1 MSNLVEI
8 ENLQV
13 KFNTDSGEVNAVN
26 GISFN
31 IKKGETLALVGES
44 GSGKSVTARGIIRL
58 LAENA
63 IISDQ
68 TSIKFN
74 GTNINSYSEKEYQN
88 IRGKNISMIFQEP
101 MSSLNPIYTI
111 ENQISEVLKIHGKFS
126 DKELKEKCLEL
137 LKQVQIPEPESRLSQ
152 YPHQLSGG
160 QRQRIMIAIAIAN
173 NPDLLI
179 ADEPTTALDVTVQT
193 EILKLLQSLQQ
204 KYQMSILFITHDLTI
219 VRQISDRVCVMYNGK
234 IKETGITKE
243 IFENPKDDYTK
254 HLLSSEPEERD
265 LHYDKNGRSILS
277 GENLNVTF
285 NTKVKVSGRN
295 KVLSI
300 NAVNNI
306 SLDLKEGETL
316 GIVGESGSG
325 KTTLG
330 QTLLRLVDR
339 ESNTD
344 VEGEIK
350 FFDDRIDHLSR
361 KQFKPFRNQMQI
373 VFQDPYASL
382 NPRLSVKQI
391 IEEGLIVALNMKDKN
406 ERLNKIENIMNEVG
420 LEPSSMLRFP
430 HEFSGGQRQRI
441 AIARAIIMNPEFIL
455 LDEPTSA
462 LDLSIQAQ
470 IIDLLR
476 SLRRNHNLSYIFIS
490 HNLKVIRSLCHYTLV
505 MKDGK
510 VIEEGI
516 TKDVLDNPINE
527 YTKQLVQSAFEVIG
541 E

>member
-1 MSNLVEI
+1 MTNLVEI

-265 LHYDKNGRSILS
+265 LYYDKNGRSILS
-277 GENLNVTF
+277 GDNLNVTF
-285 NTKVKVSGRN
+285 NTKVKVSGKN

-350 FFDDRIDHLSR
+350 FFDDRIDRLSR

-406 ERLNKIENIMNEVG
+406 ERLNKIENIMSEVG

-441 AIARAIIMNPEFIL
+441 AIARSFVLNPKFVL

-462 LDLSIQAQ
+462 LDLSIQKQ
-470 IIDLLR
+470 ILELL
-476 SLRRNHNLSYIFIS
+476 LQLQKNHKTTYIFIS
-490 HNLKVIRSLCHYTLV
+490 HDLRVIRSISHNLIV
-505 MKDGK
+505 MKDGSILEQGVAK
-510 VIEEGI
+510 NIL
-516 TKDVLDNPINE
+516 TNPQND
-527 YTKQLVQSAFEVIG
+527 YTKNLIKSAFDIIY
-541 E
+541 

>member
-1 MSNLVEI
+1 MTNLVEI

-277 GENLNVTF
+277 GENLDVTF

-344 VEGEIK
+344 VKGEIK
-350 FFDDRIDHLSR
+350 FFEDRIDDLSR

-406 ERLNKIENIMNEVG
+406 ERQNKIEKIMSEVG

-441 AIARAIIMNPEFIL
+441 AIARSFVLNPKFVL

-462 LDLSIQAQ
+462 LDLSIQKQ
-470 IIDLLR
+470 ILELL
-476 SLRRNHNLSYIFIS
+476 LQLQINHKTTYIFIS
-490 HNLKVIRSLCHYTLV
+490 HDLRVIRSISHNLIV
-505 MKDGK
+505 MKDGSILEQGVAK
-510 VIEEGI
+510 NIL
-516 TKDVLDNPINE
+516 TNPQND
-527 YTKQLVQSAFEVIG
+527 YTKNLIKSAFDIIY
-541 E
+541 

>member
-8 ENLQV
+8 DNLQV

-63 IISDQ
+63 VISDQ

-126 DKELKEKCLEL
+126 YQELKGKCLEL

-193 EILKLLQSLQQ
+193 EILKLLQSLQT

-219 VRQISDRVCVMYNGK
+219 VKQISDRVCVMYNGK
-234 IKETGITKE
+234 IKETGDTKE

-254 HLLSSEPEERD
+254 HLLSSEPKERD
-265 LHYDKNGRSILS
+265 LFYDKNGKNIIT
-277 GENLNVTF
+277 GEDLNITF
-285 NTKVKVSGRN
+285 NTKVKVRGRN
-295 KVLSI
+295 KTLSI
-300 NAVNNI
+300 HAVNNI
-306 SLDLKEGETL
+306 SLNLKEGETL

-339 ESNTD
+339 ESNT
-344 VEGEIK
+344 EISGDIN
-350 FFDDRIDHLSR
+350 FFDDKIDHLSR

-391 IEEGLIVALNMKDKN
+391 IEEGLIVAQNIKN
-406 ERLNKIENIMNEVG
+406 KKERLDKIENIMNEVG
-420 LEPSSMLRFP
+420 LEPSSMQRFP

-441 AIARAIIMNPEFIL
+441 AIARSFILNPKFVL

-462 LDLSIQAQ
+462 LDLSIQKQ
-470 IIDLLR
+470 ILELLLQLQ
-476 SLRRNHNLSYIFIS
+476 SNHKTTYIFIS
-490 HNLKVIRSLCHYTLV
+490 HDLRVIRSISHNLIV
-505 MKDGK
+505 MKDGSILEQGEAK
-510 VIEEGI
+510 NI
-516 TKDVLDNPINE
+516 LNNPQND
-527 YTKQLVQSAFEVIG
+527 YTKNLIKSAFEIVY
-541 E
+541 

>member
-1 MSNLVEI
+1 MTNLVEI

-44 GSGKSVTARGIIRL
+44 GSGKSVTARAIIRL

-265 LHYDKNGRSILS
+265 LYYDKNGRSILS
-277 GENLNVTF
+277 GDNLNVTF
-285 NTKVKVSGRN
+285 NTKVKVSGKN

-406 ERLNKIENIMNEVG
+406 ERLNKIENIMSEVG

-441 AIARAIIMNPEFIL
+441 AIARSFVLNPKFVL

-462 LDLSIQAQ
+462 LDLSIQKQ
-470 IIDLLR
+470 ILELL
-476 SLRRNHNLSYIFIS
+476 LQLQKNHKTTYIFIS
-490 HNLKVIRSLCHYTLV
+490 HDLRVIRSISHNLIV
-505 MKDGK
+505 MKDGSILEQGVAK
-510 VIEEGI
+510 NIL
-516 TKDVLDNPINE
+516 TNPQND
-527 YTKQLVQSAFEVIG
+527 YTKNLIKSAFDIIY
-541 E
+541 

>member
-1 MSNLVEI
+1 MTNLVEI

-265 LHYDKNGRSILS
+265 LYYDKNGRSILS
-277 GENLNVTF
+277 GDNLNVTF
-285 NTKVKVSGRN
+285 NTKVKVSGKN

-391 IEEGLIVALNMKDKN
+391 IEEGLIVALNMKDKK
-406 ERLNKIENIMNEVG
+406 ERLNKIENIMSEVG

-441 AIARAIIMNPEFIL
+441 AIARSFVLNPKFVL

-462 LDLSIQAQ
+462 LDLSIQKQ
-470 IIDLLR
+470 ILELL
-476 SLRRNHNLSYIFIS
+476 LQLQKNHKTTYIFIS
-490 HNLKVIRSLCHYTLV
+490 HDLRVIRSISHNLIV
-505 MKDGK
+505 MKDGSILEQGVAK
-510 VIEEGI
+510 NIL
-516 TKDVLDNPINE
+516 TNPQND
-527 YTKQLVQSAFEVIG
+527 YTKNLIKSAFDIIY
-541 E
+541 

>member
-1 MSNLVEI
+1 MTNLVEI

-234 IKETGITKE
+234 IKETGNTKE

-350 FFDDRIDHLSR
+350 FFEDRIDGLSR

-406 ERLNKIENIMNEVG
+406 ERLNKIENIMKEVG

-441 AIARAIIMNPEFIL
+441 AIARSFVLNPKFVL

-462 LDLSIQAQ
+462 LDLSIQKQ
-470 IIDLLR
+470 ILELL
-476 SLRRNHNLSYIFIS
+476 LQLQKNHKTTYIFIS
-490 HNLKVIRSLCHYTLV
+490 HDLRVIRSISHNLIV
-505 MKDGK
+505 MKDGSILEQGVAK
-510 VIEEGI
+510 NIL
-516 TKDVLDNPINE
+516 TNPQND
-527 YTKQLVQSAFEVIG
+527 YTKNLIKSAFDIIY
-541 E
+541 

>member
-8 ENLQV
+8 ENLRV
-13 KFNTDSGEVNAVN
+13 KFNTDSGVVKAVN

-58 LAENA
+58 LANNA
-63 IISDQ
+63 ILSNETKITFDG
-68 TSIKFN
+68 K
-74 GTNINSYSEKEYQN
+74 NINTYSEKEYQK
-88 IRGKNISMIFQEP
+88 IRGNKISMIFQEP

-111 ENQISEVLKIHGKFS
+111 ENQISEVLKIHDKYS
-126 DKELKEKCLEL
+126 DQELKGKCLEL
-137 LKQVQIPEPESRLSQ
+137 LKQVQMPEPESRLSQ

-193 EILKLLQSLQQ
+193 EILKLLQSLQK

-219 VRQISDRVCVMYNGK
+219 VRQISDRVCVMFNGE
-234 IKETGITKE
+234 IKETGNTKE
-243 IFENPKDDYTK
+243 IFKNPRDDYTK

-265 LHYDKNGRSILS
+265 LFYDKNGKNIIT
-277 GENLNVTF
+277 GKDLNITF
-285 NTKVKVSGRN
+285 NTKVRVAGRN
-295 KVLSI
+295 KTLSI

-306 SLDLKEGETL
+306 SLNLKEGETL

-339 ESNTD
+339 ESNT
-344 VEGEIK
+344 EISGRIH
-350 FFDDRIDHLSR
+350 FFDDKIDHLTR
-361 KQFKPFRNQMQI
+361 RQFKPFRNQMQI

-391 IEEGLIVALNMKDKN
+391 IEEGLIVAQNIKDKK

-420 LEPSSMLRFP
+420 LEPSSMQRFP

-441 AIARAIIMNPEFIL
+441 AIARSFVLNPKFVL

-462 LDLSIQAQ
+462 LDLSIQKQ
-470 IIDLLR
+470 ILELL
-476 SLRRNHNLSYIFIS
+476 LQLQKNHKTTYIFIS
-490 HNLKVIRSLCHYTLV
+490 HDLRVIRSISHNLIV
-505 MKDGK
+505 MKDGSILEHGEAK
-510 VIEEGI
+510 NI
-516 TKDVLDNPINE
+516 LNNPQND
-527 YTKQLVQSAFEVIG
+527 YTKNLIKSAFEIVY
-541 E
+541 

>member
-1 MSNLVEI
+1 MTNLVEI

-277 GENLNVTF
+277 GENLDVTF

-344 VEGEIK
+344 VKGEIK
-350 FFDDRIDHLSR
+350 FFEDRIDTLSR

-406 ERLNKIENIMNEVG
+406 ERLNKIENIMSEVG

-441 AIARAIIMNPEFIL
+441 AIARSFVLNPKFVL

-462 LDLSIQAQ
+462 LDLSIQKQ
-470 IIDLLR
+470 ILALL
-476 SLRRNHNLSYIFIS
+476 LQLQKNHKTTYIFIS
-490 HNLKVIRSLCHYTLV
+490 HDLRVIRSISHNLIV
-505 MKDGK
+505 MKDGSILEQGVAK
-510 VIEEGI
+510 NIL
-516 TKDVLDNPINE
+516 TNPQND
-527 YTKQLVQSAFEVIG
+527 YTKNLIKSAFDIIY
-541 E
+541 

>member
-1 MSNLVEI
+1 MTNLVEI
-8 ENLQV
+8 ENLFV

-26 GISFN
+26 GISFD

-63 IISDQ
+63 VISDK
-68 TSIKFN
+68 TTIKFN

-160 QRQRIMIAIAIAN
+160 QRQRVMIAIAIAN

-193 EILKLLQSLQQ
+193 EILKLLQGLQK

-219 VRQISDRVCVMYNGK
+219 VRQISDRVCVMYNGS
-234 IKETGITKE
+234 IKETGKTKE
-243 IFENPKDDYTK
+243 IFENPKDNYTK

-265 LHYDKNGRSILS
+265 LYYDKSGRSILA
-277 GENLNVTF
+277 GDNLNVTF
-285 NTKVKVSGRN
+285 NTKVKVSGKN

-339 ESNTD
+339 ESNTE
-344 VEGEIK
+344 VEGKIN
-350 FFDDRIDHLSR
+350 FFEDRIDNLSR

-391 IEEGLIVALNMKDKN
+391 IEEGLIVALNVKDKN

-441 AIARAIIMNPEFIL
+441 AIARSFVLNPKFVL

-462 LDLSIQAQ
+462 LDLSIQKQ
-470 IIDLLR
+470 ILELL
-476 SLRRNHNLSYIFIS
+476 LQLQENHKTTYIFIS
-490 HNLKVIRSLCHYTLV
+490 HDLRVIRSISHNLIV
-505 MKDGK
+505 MKDGSILEQGVAK
-510 VIEEGI
+510 NIL
-516 TKDVLDNPINE
+516 KNPQND
-527 YTKQLVQSAFEVIG
+527 YTKNLIKSVFDIIF
-541 E
+541 

>member
-1 MSNLVEI
+1 MTNLVEI

-234 IKETGITKE
+234 IKETGFTKE

-265 LHYDKNGRSILS
+265 LHYDKNGRSIVS

-339 ESNTD
+339 ESNTE

-350 FFDDRIDHLSR
+350 FFEDRIDSLSR

-406 ERLNKIENIMNEVG
+406 ERQNKIEKIMSEVG

-441 AIARAIIMNPEFIL
+441 AIARSFVLNPKFVL

-462 LDLSIQAQ
+462 LDLSIQKQ
-470 IIDLLR
+470 ILELL
-476 SLRRNHNLSYIFIS
+476 LQLQKNHKTTYIFIS
-490 HNLKVIRSLCHYTLV
+490 HDLRVIRSISHNLIV
-505 MKDGK
+505 MKDGSILEQGVAK
-510 VIEEGI
+510 NI
-516 TKDVLDNPINE
+516 LNNPQND
-527 YTKQLVQSAFEVIG
+527 YTKNLIKSAFDIIY
-541 E
+541 

>member
-1 MSNLVEI
+1 MTNLVEI

-254 HLLSSEPEERD
+254 HLLSSEPKERD
-265 LHYDKNGRSILS
+265 LYYDKNGRSILS
-277 GENLNVTF
+277 GDNLNVIF

-306 SLDLKEGETL
+306 SLDIKEGETL

-350 FFDDRIDHLSR
+350 FFDDRIDRLSR

-441 AIARAIIMNPEFIL
+441 AIARSFVLNPKFVL

-462 LDLSIQAQ
+462 LDLSIQKQ
-470 IIDLLR
+470 ILELL
-476 SLRRNHNLSYIFIS
+476 LQLQKNHKTTYIFIS
-490 HNLKVIRSLCHYTLV
+490 HDLRVIRSISHNLIV
-505 MKDGK
+505 MKDGSILEQGVAK
-510 VIEEGI
+510 NIL
-516 TKDVLDNPINE
+516 TNPQND
-527 YTKQLVQSAFEVIG
+527 YTKNLIKSAFDIIY
-541 E
+541 

>member
-1 MSNLVEI
+1 MTNLVEI

-13 KFNTDSGEVNAVN
+13 KFNTDSGKVNAVN

-350 FFDDRIDHLSR
+350 FFDDRIDRLSR

-406 ERLNKIENIMNEVG
+406 ERLNKIENIMSEVG

-441 AIARAIIMNPEFIL
+441 AIARSFVLNPKFVL

-462 LDLSIQAQ
+462 LDLSIQKQ
-470 IIDLLR
+470 ILELL
-476 SLRRNHNLSYIFIS
+476 LQLQKNHKTTYIFIS
-490 HNLKVIRSLCHYTLV
+490 HDLRVIRSISHNLIV
-505 MKDGK
+505 MKDGSILEQGVAK
-510 VIEEGI
+510 NIL
-516 TKDVLDNPINE
+516 TNPQND
-527 YTKQLVQSAFEVIG
+527 YTKNLIKSAFDIIY
-541 E
+541 

>member
-8 ENLQV
+8 ENLSV
-13 KFNTDSGEVNAVN
+13 KFNTDSGIVNAVN

-58 LAENA
+58 LANNA
-63 IISDQ
+63 VLSNETKITFDG
-68 TSIKFN
+68 K
-74 GTNINSYSEKEYQN
+74 NINTYSEKEYQK
-88 IRGKNISMIFQEP
+88 IRGKKISMIFQEP

-111 ENQISEVLKIHGKFS
+111 ENQISEVLKIHDKYS
-126 DKELKEKCLEL
+126 DKKLKEKCLEL

-193 EILKLLQSLQQ
+193 EILKLLQSLQK

-219 VRQISDRVCVMYNGK
+219 VRQISDRVCVMYNGD
-234 IKETGITKE
+234 IKETGNTKE
-243 IFENPKDDYTK
+243 IFNNPQDDYTK
-254 HLLSSEPEERD
+254 HLLSSEPEERE
-265 LHYDKNGRSILS
+265 LFYDKNGKNIIT
-277 GENLNVTF
+277 GKDLNITF
-285 NTKVKVSGRN
+285 NTKVKVAGRN
-295 KVLSI
+295 KTLSI
-300 NAVNNI
+300 KAVNNI
-306 SLDLKEGETL
+306 SLNLQEGETL

-339 ESNTD
+339 ESNT
-344 VEGEIK
+344 EISGDIN
-350 FFDDRIDHLSR
+350 FFDDKIDKLSR

-391 IEEGLIVALNMKDKN
+391 IEEGLIVAQNIKN
-406 ERLNKIENIMNEVG
+406 KKERLDKIENIMNEVG
-420 LEPSSMLRFP
+420 LEPSSMQRFP

-441 AIARAIIMNPEFIL
+441 AIARSFVLNPKFVL

-462 LDLSIQAQ
+462 LDLSIQKQ
-470 IIDLLR
+470 ILELLLQLQ
-476 SLRRNHNLSYIFIS
+476 SNHKTTYIFIS
-490 HNLKVIRSLCHYTLV
+490 HDLRVIRSISHNLIV
-505 MKDGK
+505 MKDGSILEQGEAK
-510 VIEEGI
+510 NI
-516 TKDVLDNPINE
+516 LNNPQND
-527 YTKQLVQSAFEVIG
+527 YTKNLIKSAFEIVY
-541 E
+541 

>member
-8 ENLQV
+8 ENLRV
-13 KFNTDSGEVNAVN
+13 KFNTDSGVVNAVN

-58 LAENA
+58 LANNA
-63 IISDQ
+63 VLSNETKITFDG
-68 TSIKFN
+68 K
-74 GTNINSYSEKEYQN
+74 NINTYSEKEYQK
-88 IRGKNISMIFQEP
+88 IRCKKISMIFQEP

-111 ENQISEVLKIHGKFS
+111 ENQISEVLKIHDKYS
-126 DKELKEKCLEL
+126 DKKLKEKCLEL

-193 EILKLLQSLQQ
+193 EILKLLQSLQK

-219 VRQISDRVCVMYNGK
+219 VRQISDRVCVMYNGD
-234 IKETGITKE
+234 IKETGNTKE
-243 IFENPKDDYTK
+243 IFNNPQDDYTK
-254 HLLSSEPEERD
+254 HLLSSEPEERE
-265 LHYDKNGRSILS
+265 LFYDKNGKNIIT
-277 GENLNVTF
+277 GKDLNITF
-285 NTKVKVSGRN
+285 NTKVKVAGRN
-295 KVLSI
+295 KTLSI
-300 NAVNNI
+300 KAVNNI
-306 SLDLKEGETL
+306 SLNLQEGETL

-339 ESNTD
+339 ESNT
-344 VEGEIK
+344 EISGDIN
-350 FFDDRIDHLSR
+350 FFDDKIDKLSR

-391 IEEGLIVALNMKDKN
+391 IEEGLIVAQNIKNKN
-406 ERLNKIENIMNEVG
+406 ERLDKIENIMNEVG
-420 LEPSSMLRFP
+420 LEPSSMQRFP

-441 AIARAIIMNPEFIL
+441 AIARSFILNPKFVL

-462 LDLSIQAQ
+462 LDLSIQKQ
-470 IIDLLR
+470 ILELLLQLQ
-476 SLRRNHNLSYIFIS
+476 SNYKTTYIFIS
-490 HNLKVIRSLCHYTLV
+490 HDLRVIRSISHNLIV
-505 MKDGK
+505 MKDGSILEQGEAK
-510 VIEEGI
+510 NI
-516 TKDVLDNPINE
+516 LNNPQND
-527 YTKQLVQSAFEVIG
+527 YTKNLIKSAFEIVY
-541 E
+541 

>member
-1 MSNLVEI
+1 MTNLVEI

-74 GTNINSYSEKEYQN
+74 GININSYSEKEYQN

-350 FFDDRIDHLSR
+350 YFDDRIDRLSR

-406 ERLNKIENIMNEVG
+406 ERLNKIENIMSEVG

-441 AIARAIIMNPEFIL
+441 AIARSFVLNPKFVL

-462 LDLSIQAQ
+462 LDLSIQKQ
-470 IIDLLR
+470 ILELL
-476 SLRRNHNLSYIFIS
+476 LQLQKNHKTTYIFIS
-490 HNLKVIRSLCHYTLV
+490 HDLRVIRSISHNLIV
-505 MKDGK
+505 MKDGSILEQGVAK
-510 VIEEGI
+510 NIL
-516 TKDVLDNPINE
+516 TNPQND
-527 YTKQLVQSAFEVIG
+527 YTKNLIKSAFDIIY
-541 E
+541 

>member
-1 MSNLVEI
+1 MTNLVEI

-234 IKETGITKE
+234 IKETGFTKE

-344 VEGEIK
+344 VEGKIK
-350 FFDDRIDHLSR
+350 FFEDRIDGLSR

-406 ERLNKIENIMNEVG
+406 ERLNKIENIMSEVG

-441 AIARAIIMNPEFIL
+441 AIARSFVLNPKFVL

-462 LDLSIQAQ
+462 LDLSIQKQ
-470 IIDLLR
+470 ILELL
-476 SLRRNHNLSYIFIS
+476 LQLQKNHKTTYIFIS
-490 HNLKVIRSLCHYTLV
+490 HDLRVIRSISHNLIV
-505 MKDGK
+505 MKDGSILEQGVAK
-510 VIEEGI
+510 NIL
-516 TKDVLDNPINE
+516 TNPQND
-527 YTKQLVQSAFEVIG
+527 YTKNLIKSAFDIIY
-541 E
+541 

>member
-8 ENLQV
+8 HNLRV

-58 LAENA
+58 LASNA
-63 IISDQ
+63 VLAEETKITFDG
-68 TSIKFN
+68 K
-74 GTNINSYSEKEYQN
+74 NINTYSEKEYQK
-88 IRGKNISMIFQEP
+88 IRGKKISMIFQEP

-111 ENQISEVLKIHGKFS
+111 ENQISEVLKIHDKYS
-126 DKELKEKCLEL
+126 DKELKNKCLEL
-137 LKQVQIPEPESRLSQ
+137 LKQVQMPEPESRLSQ

-193 EILKLLQSLQQ
+193 EILKLLQSLQK

-219 VRQISDRVCVMYNGK
+219 VRQISDRVCVMFNGE
-234 IKETGITKE
+234 IKETGNTKE
-243 IFENPKDDYTK
+243 IFKNPKDDYTK

-265 LHYDKNGRSILS
+265 LFYDKNGKNIIT
-277 GENLNVTF
+277 GKDLNITF
-285 NTKVKVSGRN
+285 NTKVRVAGRN
-295 KVLSI
+295 KTLSI

-306 SLDLKEGETL
+306 SLNLKEGETL

-339 ESNTD
+339 ESNT
-344 VEGEIK
+344 EISGHIN
-350 FFDDRIDHLSR
+350 FFDDKIDQLTR
-361 KQFKPFRNQMQI
+361 RQFKPFRNQMQI

-391 IEEGLIVALNMKDKN
+391 IEEGLIVAQNIKN
-406 ERLNKIENIMNEVG
+406 KKERLDKIETIMNEVG
-420 LEPSSMLRFP
+420 LEPSSMQRFP

-441 AIARAIIMNPEFIL
+441 AIARSFVLNPKFVL

-462 LDLSIQAQ
+462 LDLSIQKQ
-470 IIDLLR
+470 ILELL
-476 SLRRNHNLSYIFIS
+476 LQLQKNHKTTYIFIS
-490 HNLKVIRSLCHYTLV
+490 HDLRVIRSISHNLIV
-505 MKDGK
+505 MKDGSILEQGEAK
-510 VIEEGI
+510 NI
-516 TKDVLDNPINE
+516 LNNPQND
-527 YTKQLVQSAFEVIG
+527 YTKNLIKSAFEIVY
-541 E
+541 

>member
-1 MSNLVEI
+1 MTNLVEI

-160 QRQRIMIAIAIAN
+160 KRQRIMIAIAIAN

-277 GENLNVTF
+277 GDNLNVTF

-350 FFDDRIDHLSR
+350 FFDDRIDRLSR

-406 ERLNKIENIMNEVG
+406 ERLNKIENIMSEVG

-441 AIARAIIMNPEFIL
+441 AIARSFVLNPKFVL

-462 LDLSIQAQ
+462 LDLSIQKQ
-470 IIDLLR
+470 ILELL
-476 SLRRNHNLSYIFIS
+476 LQLQKNHKTTYIFIS
-490 HNLKVIRSLCHYTLV
+490 HDLRVIRSISHNLIV
-505 MKDGK
+505 MKDGSILEQGVAK
-510 VIEEGI
+510 NIL
-516 TKDVLDNPINE
+516 TNPQND
-527 YTKQLVQSAFEVIG
+527 YTKNLIKSAFDIIY
-541 E
+541 

>member
-8 ENLQV
+8 ENLSV
-13 KFNTDSGEVNAVN
+13 KFNTDSGIVNAVN

-58 LAENA
+58 LANNA
-63 IISDQ
+63 VLSNETKITFDG
-68 TSIKFN
+68 K
-74 GTNINSYSEKEYQN
+74 NINTYSEKEYQK
-88 IRGKNISMIFQEP
+88 IRGKKISMIFQEP

-111 ENQISEVLKIHGKFS
+111 ENQISEVLKIHDKYS
-126 DKELKEKCLEL
+126 DKKLKEKCLEL

-193 EILKLLQSLQQ
+193 EILKLLQSLQK

-219 VRQISDRVCVMYNGK
+219 VRQISDRVCVMYNGS
-234 IKETGITKE
+234 IKETGKTKE
-243 IFENPKDDYTK
+243 IFENPKDNYTK

-265 LHYDKNGRSILS
+265 LYYDKSGRSILA
-277 GENLNVTF
+277 GDNLNVTF
-285 NTKVKVSGRN
+285 NTKVKVSGKN

-339 ESNTD
+339 ESNTE
-344 VEGEIK
+344 VEGKIN
-350 FFDDRIDHLSR
+350 FFEDRIDNLSR

-391 IEEGLIVALNMKDKN
+391 IEEGLIVALNVKDKN

-441 AIARAIIMNPEFIL
+441 AIARSFVLNPKFVL

-462 LDLSIQAQ
+462 LDLSIQKQ
-470 IIDLLR
+470 ILELL
-476 SLRRNHNLSYIFIS
+476 LQLQENHKTTYIFIS
-490 HNLKVIRSLCHYTLV
+490 HDLRVIRSISHNLIV
-505 MKDGK
+505 MKDGSILEQGVAK
-510 VIEEGI
+510 NIL
-516 TKDVLDNPINE
+516 KNPQND
-527 YTKQLVQSAFEVIG
+527 YTKNLIKSAFDIIF
-541 E
+541 

>member
-1 MSNLVEI
+1 MTNLVEI

-44 GSGKSVTARGIIRL
+44 GSGKSVTARAIIRL

-254 HLLSSEPEERD
+254 HLLSSEPKERD
-265 LHYDKNGRSILS
+265 LYYDKNGRSILS

-306 SLDLKEGETL
+306 SLDIKEGETL

-350 FFDDRIDHLSR
+350 FFDDRIDRLSR

-441 AIARAIIMNPEFIL
+441 AIARSFVLNPKFVL

-462 LDLSIQAQ
+462 LDLSIQKQ
-470 IIDLLR
+470 ILELL
-476 SLRRNHNLSYIFIS
+476 LQLQKNHKTTYIFIS
-490 HNLKVIRSLCHYTLV
+490 HDLRVIRSISHNLIV
-505 MKDGK
+505 MKDGSILEQGVAK
-510 VIEEGI
+510 NIL
-516 TKDVLDNPINE
+516 TNPQND
-527 YTKQLVQSAFEVIG
+527 YTKNLIKSAFDIIY
-541 E
+541 

>member
-1 MSNLVEI
+1 MTNLVEI

-44 GSGKSVTARGIIRL
+44 GSGKSVTARAIIRL

-111 ENQISEVLKIHGKFS
+111 ENQISEVLRIHGKFS

-254 HLLSSEPEERD
+254 HLLSSEPKERD
-265 LHYDKNGRSILS
+265 LYYDKNGRSILS
-277 GENLNVTF
+277 GDNLNVTF

-306 SLDLKEGETL
+306 SLDIKEGETL

-391 IEEGLIVALNMKDKN
+391 IEEGLIVALNMKDKK
-406 ERLNKIENIMNEVG
+406 ERLNKIENIMSEVG

-441 AIARAIIMNPEFIL
+441 AIARSFVLNPKFVL

-462 LDLSIQAQ
+462 LDLSIQKQ
-470 IIDLLR
+470 ILELL
-476 SLRRNHNLSYIFIS
+476 LQLQKNHKTTYIFIS
-490 HNLKVIRSLCHYTLV
+490 HDLRVIRSISHNLIV
-505 MKDGK
+505 MKDGSILEQGVAK
-510 VIEEGI
+510 NIL
-516 TKDVLDNPINE
+516 TNPQND
-527 YTKQLVQSAFEVIG
+527 YTKNLIKSAFDIIY
-541 E
+541 

>member
-8 ENLQV
+8 HNLRV
-13 KFNTDSGEVNAVN
+13 KFNTDSGEINAVN

-58 LAENA
+58 LASNA
-63 IISDQ
+63 VLAEETKITFDG
-68 TSIKFN
+68 K
-74 GTNINSYSEKEYQN
+74 NINTYSEKEYQK
-88 IRGKNISMIFQEP
+88 IRGKKISMIFQEP

-111 ENQISEVLKIHGKFS
+111 ENQISEVLKIHDKYS
-126 DKELKEKCLEL
+126 DKELKNKCLEL
-137 LKQVQIPEPESRLSQ
+137 LKQVQMPEPESRLSQ

-193 EILKLLQSLQQ
+193 EILKLLQSLQK

-219 VRQISDRVCVMYNGK
+219 VRQISDRVCVMFNGE
-234 IKETGITKE
+234 IKETGNTKE
-243 IFENPKDDYTK
+243 IFKNPQDDYTK

-265 LHYDKNGRSILS
+265 LFYDKNGKNIIS
-277 GENLNVTF
+277 GKDLNITF
-285 NTKVKVSGRN
+285 NTKVRVAGRN
-295 KVLSI
+295 KTLSI

-306 SLDLKEGETL
+306 SLNLKEGETL

-339 ESNTD
+339 ESNT
-344 VEGEIK
+344 EISGHIN
-350 FFDDRIDHLSR
+350 FFDDKIDQLTR
-361 KQFKPFRNQMQI
+361 RQFKPFRNQMQI

-391 IEEGLIVALNMKDKN
+391 IEEGLIVAQNIKDKK

-420 LEPSSMLRFP
+420 LEPSSMQRFP

-441 AIARAIIMNPEFIL
+441 AIARSFVLNPKFVL

-462 LDLSIQAQ
+462 LDLSIQKQ
-470 IIDLLR
+470 ILELL
-476 SLRRNHNLSYIFIS
+476 LQLQKNHKTTYIFIS
-490 HNLKVIRSLCHYTLV
+490 HDLRVIRSISHNLIV
-505 MKDGK
+505 MKDGSILEQGEAK
-510 VIEEGI
+510 SI
-516 TKDVLDNPINE
+516 LNNPQHD
-527 YTKQLVQSAFEVIG
+527 YTKNLIKSAFEIVY
-541 E
+541 

>member
-1 MSNLVEI
+1 MTNLVEI

-350 FFDDRIDHLSR
+350 FFDDRIDSLSR

-406 ERLNKIENIMNEVG
+406 ERQNKIEKIMSEVG

-441 AIARAIIMNPEFIL
+441 AIARSFVLNPKFVL

-462 LDLSIQAQ
+462 LDLSIQKQ
-470 IIDLLR
+470 ILELL
-476 SLRRNHNLSYIFIS
+476 LQLQKNHKTTYIFIS
-490 HNLKVIRSLCHYTLV
+490 HDLRVIRSISHNLIV
-505 MKDGK
+505 MKDGSILEQGVAK
-510 VIEEGI
+510 NIL
-516 TKDVLDNPINE
+516 TNPQND
-527 YTKQLVQSAFEVIG
+527 YTKNLIKSAFDIIY
-541 E
+541 

>member
-8 ENLQV
+8 ENLRV
-13 KFNTDSGEVNAVN
+13 KFNTDSGVVNAVN

-58 LAENA
+58 LASNA
-63 IISDQ
+63 VLSSETIITFDG
-68 TSIKFN
+68 K
-74 GTNINSYSEKEYQN
+74 NINTYSEEEYQK
-88 IRGKNISMIFQEP
+88 IRGKKISMIFQEP

-111 ENQISEVLKIHGKFS
+111 ENQISEVLKIHDKYS
-126 DKELKEKCLEL
+126 DKALKEKCLDL
-137 LKQVQIPEPESRLSQ
+137 LKQVQMPEPESRLSQ

-173 NPDLLI
+173 KPDLLI

-193 EILKLLQSLQQ
+193 EILKLLQSLQK

-219 VRQISDRVCVMYNGK
+219 VRQISDHVCVMYNGE
-234 IKETGITKE
+234 IKETGDTKE
-243 IFENPKDDYTK
+243 IFNNPQDDYTK

-265 LHYDKNGRSILS
+265 LFYDKNGKNIIT
-277 GENLNVTF
+277 GKDLNITF
-285 NTKVKVSGRN
+285 NTKVKVAGRN
-295 KVLSI
+295 KTLSI
-300 NAVNNI
+300 KAVNNV
-306 SLDLKEGETL
+306 SLNLKEGETL

-339 ESNTD
+339 ESNT
-344 VEGEIK
+344 EISGDIN
-350 FFDDRIDHLSR
+350 FFDDKIDQLSR
-361 KQFKPFRNQMQI
+361 KQFKSFRNQMQI

-391 IEEGLIVALNMKDKN
+391 IEEGLIVAQNLKN
-406 ERLNKIENIMNEVG
+406 KKERLDKIENIMNEVG
-420 LEPSSMLRFP
+420 LEPSSMQRFP

-441 AIARAIIMNPEFIL
+441 AIARSFVLNPKFVL

-462 LDLSIQAQ
+462 LDLSIQKQ
-470 IIDLLR
+470 ILELLLQLQ
-476 SLRRNHNLSYIFIS
+476 SNHKTTYIFIS
-490 HNLKVIRSLCHYTLV
+490 HDLRVIRSISHNLVV
-505 MKDGK
+505 MKDGSILEQGEAK
-510 VIEEGI
+510 NI
-516 TKDVLDNPINE
+516 LNNPQND
-527 YTKQLVQSAFEVIG
+527 YTKHLIKSAFEIVY
-541 E
+541 

>member
-8 ENLQV
+8 ENLRV
-13 KFNTDSGEVNAVN
+13 KFNTDSGVVNAVN

-58 LAENA
+58 LANNA
-63 IISDQ
+63 VLSNETKITFDG
-68 TSIKFN
+68 K
-74 GTNINSYSEKEYQN
+74 NINTYSEKEYQK
-88 IRGKNISMIFQEP
+88 IRGKKISMIFQEP

-111 ENQISEVLKIHGKFS
+111 ENQISEVLKIHDKYS
-126 DKELKEKCLEL
+126 DKKLKEKCLEL

-193 EILKLLQSLQQ
+193 EILKLLQSLQK

-219 VRQISDRVCVMYNGK
+219 VRQISDRVCVMYNGD
-234 IKETGITKE
+234 IKETGNTKE
-243 IFENPKDDYTK
+243 IFNNPQDDYTK
-254 HLLSSEPEERD
+254 HLLSSEPEERE
-265 LHYDKNGRSILS
+265 LFYDKNGKNIIT
-277 GENLNVTF
+277 GKDLNITF
-285 NTKVKVSGRN
+285 NTKVKVAGRN
-295 KVLSI
+295 KTLSI
-300 NAVNNI
+300 KAVNNI
-306 SLDLKEGETL
+306 SLNLQEGETL

-339 ESNTD
+339 ESNT
-344 VEGEIK
+344 EISGDIN
-350 FFDDRIDHLSR
+350 FFDDKIDKLSR

-391 IEEGLIVALNMKDKN
+391 IEEGLIVAQNIKNKN
-406 ERLNKIENIMNEVG
+406 ERLDKIENIMNEVG
-420 LEPSSMLRFP
+420 LEPSSMQRFP

-441 AIARAIIMNPEFIL
+441 AIARSFILNPKFVL

-462 LDLSIQAQ
+462 LDLSIQKQ
-470 IIDLLR
+470 ILELL
-476 SLRRNHNLSYIFIS
+476 L
-490 HNLKVIRSLCHYTLV
+490 
-505 MKDGK
+505 
-510 VIEEGI
+510 
-516 TKDVLDNPINE
+516 
-527 YTKQLVQSAFEVIG
+527 QLQ
-541 E
+541 

>member
-1 MSNLVEI
+1 MTNLVEI

-44 GSGKSVTARGIIRL
+44 GSGKSVTARAIIRL

-243 IFENPKDDYTK
+243 IFENPKDEYTK
-254 HLLSSEPEERD
+254 HLLSSEPKERD
-265 LHYDKNGRSILS
+265 LYYDKNGISILS
-277 GENLNVTF
+277 GDNLNVTF

-306 SLDLKEGETL
+306 SLDIKEGETL

-391 IEEGLIVALNMKDKN
+391 IEEGLIVALNIKDKK

-441 AIARAIIMNPEFIL
+441 AIARSFVLNPKFVL

-462 LDLSIQAQ
+462 LDLSIQKQ
-470 IIDLLR
+470 ILELL
-476 SLRRNHNLSYIFIS
+476 LQLQKNHKTTYIFIS
-490 HNLKVIRSLCHYTLV
+490 HDLRVIRSISHNLIV
-505 MKDGK
+505 MKDGSILEQGVAK
-510 VIEEGI
+510 NIL
-516 TKDVLDNPINE
+516 TNPQND
-527 YTKQLVQSAFEVIG
+527 YTKNLIKSAFDIIY
-541 E
+541 

>member
-1 MSNLVEI
+1 MTNLVEI

-111 ENQISEVLKIHGKFS
+111 ENQISEVLRIHGKFS

-265 LHYDKNGRSILS
+265 LYYDKNGRSILS

-441 AIARAIIMNPEFIL
+441 AIARSFVLNPKFVL

-462 LDLSIQAQ
+462 LDLSIQKQ
-470 IIDLLR
+470 ILELL
-476 SLRRNHNLSYIFIS
+476 LQLQKNHKTTYIFIS
-490 HNLKVIRSLCHYTLV
+490 HDLRVIRSISHNLIV
-505 MKDGK
+505 MKDGSILEQGVAK
-510 VIEEGI
+510 NIL
-516 TKDVLDNPINE
+516 TNPQND
-527 YTKQLVQSAFEVIG
+527 YTKNLIKSAFDIIY
-541 E
+541 

>member
-1 MSNLVEI
+1 MTNLVEI

-44 GSGKSVTARGIIRL
+44 GSGKSVTARAIIRL

-111 ENQISEVLKIHGKFS
+111 ENQISEVLRIHGKFS

-254 HLLSSEPEERD
+254 HLLSSEPKERD
-265 LHYDKNGRSILS
+265 LYYDKNGRSILS

-406 ERLNKIENIMNEVG
+406 ERLNKIENIMSEVG

-441 AIARAIIMNPEFIL
+441 AIARSFVLNPKFVL

-462 LDLSIQAQ
+462 LDLSIQKQ
-470 IIDLLR
+470 ILELL
-476 SLRRNHNLSYIFIS
+476 LQLQKNHKTTYIFIS
-490 HNLKVIRSLCHYTLV
+490 HDLRVIRSISHNLIV
-505 MKDGK
+505 MKDGSILEQGVAK
-510 VIEEGI
+510 NIL
-516 TKDVLDNPINE
+516 TNPQND
-527 YTKQLVQSAFEVIG
+527 YTKNLIKSAFDIIY
-541 E
+541 

>member
-1 MSNLVEI
+1 MTNLVEI
-8 ENLQV
+8 ENLFV

-26 GISFN
+26 GISFD

-63 IISDQ
+63 VISDK

-74 GTNINSYSEKEYQN
+74 GKNINSYSEKEYQN

-219 VRQISDRVCVMYNGK
+219 VRQISDRVCVMYNGS
-234 IKETGITKE
+234 IKETGKTKE
-243 IFENPKDDYTK
+243 IFENPKDNYTK

-265 LHYDKNGRSILS
+265 LYYDKSGRSILA
-277 GENLNVTF
+277 GDNLNVTF
-285 NTKVKVSGRN
+285 NTKVKVSGKN

-339 ESNTD
+339 ESNTE
-344 VEGEIK
+344 VEGKIN
-350 FFDDRIDHLSR
+350 FFEDRIDNLSR

-391 IEEGLIVALNMKDKN
+391 IEEGLIVALNVKDKN

-441 AIARAIIMNPEFIL
+441 AIARSFVLNPKFVL

-462 LDLSIQAQ
+462 LDLSIQKQ
-470 IIDLLR
+470 ILELL
-476 SLRRNHNLSYIFIS
+476 LQLQENHKTTYIFIS
-490 HNLKVIRSLCHYTLV
+490 HDLRVIRSISHNLIV
-505 MKDGK
+505 MKDGSILEQGVAK
-510 VIEEGI
+510 NIL
-516 TKDVLDNPINE
+516 KNPQND
-527 YTKQLVQSAFEVIG
+527 YTKNLIKSAFDIIF
-541 E
+541 

>member
-1 MSNLVEI
+1 MTNLVEI
-8 ENLQV
+8 ENLFV

-26 GISFN
+26 GISFD

-63 IISDQ
+63 VISDK

-74 GTNINSYSEKEYQN
+74 GKNINSYSEKEYQN

-160 QRQRIMIAIAIAN
+160 QRQRVMIAIAIAN

-193 EILKLLQSLQQ
+193 EILKLLQGLQK

-219 VRQISDRVCVMYNGK
+219 VRQISDRVCVMYNGS
-234 IKETGITKE
+234 IKETGKTKE
-243 IFENPKDDYTK
+243 IFENPKDNYTK

-265 LHYDKNGRSILS
+265 LYYDKSGRSILA
-277 GENLNVTF
+277 GDNLNVTF
-285 NTKVKVSGRN
+285 NTKVKVSGKN

-339 ESNTD
+339 ESNTE
-344 VEGEIK
+344 VEGKIN
-350 FFDDRIDHLSR
+350 FFEDRIDNLSR

-391 IEEGLIVALNMKDKN
+391 IEEGLIVALNVKDKN

-441 AIARAIIMNPEFIL
+441 AIARSFVLNPKFVL

-462 LDLSIQAQ
+462 LDLSIQKQ
-470 IIDLLR
+470 ILELL
-476 SLRRNHNLSYIFIS
+476 LQLQENHKTTYIFIS
-490 HNLKVIRSLCHYTLV
+490 HDLRVIRSISHNLIV
-505 MKDGK
+505 MKDGSILEQGVAK
-510 VIEEGI
+510 NIL
-516 TKDVLDNPINE
+516 KNPQND
-527 YTKQLVQSAFEVIG
+527 YTKNLIKSAFDIIF
-541 E
+541 

>member
-8 ENLQV
+8 ENLRV
-13 KFNTDSGEVNAVN
+13 KFNTDSGVVNAVN

-58 LAENA
+58 LANNA
-63 IISDQ
+63 VLSNETKITFDG
-68 TSIKFN
+68 K
-74 GTNINSYSEKEYQN
+74 NINTYSEKEYQK
-88 IRGKNISMIFQEP
+88 IRGKKISMIFQEP

-111 ENQISEVLKIHGKFS
+111 ENQISEVLKIHDKYS
-126 DKELKEKCLEL
+126 DKNLKEKCLEL

-193 EILKLLQSLQQ
+193 EILKLLQSLQK

-219 VRQISDRVCVMYNGK
+219 VRQISDRVCVMYNGD
-234 IKETGITKE
+234 IKETGNTKE
-243 IFENPKDDYTK
+243 IFNNPQDDYTK
-254 HLLSSEPEERD
+254 HLLSSEPEERE
-265 LHYDKNGRSILS
+265 LFYDKNGKNIIT
-277 GENLNVTF
+277 GKDLNITF
-285 NTKVKVSGRN
+285 NTKVKVAGRN
-295 KVLSI
+295 KTLSI
-300 NAVNNI
+300 KAVNNI
-306 SLDLKEGETL
+306 SLNLQEGETL

-339 ESNTD
+339 ESNT
-344 VEGEIK
+344 EISGDIN
-350 FFDDRIDHLSR
+350 FFDDKIDKLSR

-391 IEEGLIVALNMKDKN
+391 IEEGLIVAQNIKNKN
-406 ERLNKIENIMNEVG
+406 ERLDKIENIMNEVG
-420 LEPSSMLRFP
+420 LEPSSMQRFP

-441 AIARAIIMNPEFIL
+441 AIARSFVLNPKFVL

-462 LDLSIQAQ
+462 LDLSIQKQ
-470 IIDLLR
+470 ILELLLQLQ
-476 SLRRNHNLSYIFIS
+476 SNYKTTYIFIS
-490 HNLKVIRSLCHYTLV
+490 HDLRVIRSISHNLIV
-505 MKDGK
+505 MKDGSILEQGEAK
-510 VIEEGI
+510 NI
-516 TKDVLDNPINE
+516 LNNPQND
-527 YTKQLVQSAFEVIG
+527 YTKNLIKSAFEIVY
-541 E
+541 

>member
-1 MSNLVEI
+1 MTNLVEI

-285 NTKVKVSGRN
+285 NTIVKVSGRN

-344 VEGEIK
+344 VKGEIK
-350 FFDDRIDHLSR
+350 FFEDRIDDLSR

-406 ERLNKIENIMNEVG
+406 ERLNKIENIMSEVG

-441 AIARAIIMNPEFIL
+441 AIARSFVLNPKFVL

-462 LDLSIQAQ
+462 LDLSIQKQ
-470 IIDLLR
+470 ILELL
-476 SLRRNHNLSYIFIS
+476 LQLQKNHKTTYIFIS
-490 HNLKVIRSLCHYTLV
+490 HDLRVIRSISHNLIV
-505 MKDGK
+505 MKDGSILEQGVAK
-510 VIEEGI
+510 NIL
-516 TKDVLDNPINE
+516 TNPQND
-527 YTKQLVQSAFEVIG
+527 YTKNLIKSAFDIIY
-541 E
+541 

>member
-1 MSNLVEI
+1 MTNLVEI

-350 FFDDRIDHLSR
+350 FFDDRIDRLSR

-441 AIARAIIMNPEFIL
+441 AIARSFVLNPKFVL

-462 LDLSIQAQ
+462 LDLSIQKQ
-470 IIDLLR
+470 ILELL
-476 SLRRNHNLSYIFIS
+476 LQLQKNHKTTYIFIS
-490 HNLKVIRSLCHYTLV
+490 HDLRVIRSISHNLIV
-505 MKDGK
+505 MKDGSILEQGVAK
-510 VIEEGI
+510 NIL
-516 TKDVLDNPINE
+516 TNPQND
-527 YTKQLVQSAFEVIG
+527 YTKNLIKSAFDIIY
-541 E
+541 